1 MRAAADSS
9 WDASLTAEEFA
20 EPNCFTT
27 GTFQKAVR
35 MLLER

>member
-1 MRAAADSS
+1 MGRIADSGG
-9 WDASLTAEEFA
+9 FA